1 MSSAGTGEPTS
12 DVPVDENAG
21 SRGVWIRRVFLTLL
35 AVIVVLALFG
45 FFGVHSRSVA
55 ATSGNGDLRIEVHYA
70 QVARAGLAVPF
81 DVTVTRRGGFSGD
94 VSVAV
99 SSRYL
104 ELFDRNSVDPEPAGG
119 RSNDRTTT
127 WRFDEPHSS
136 TFVMT
141 IDMQVQAGQ
150 HFGRSGFV
158 TVRDD
163 GDGTV
168 AHATFKTWLA
178 P

>member
-1 MSSAGTGEPTS
+1 MNPTRPAQPTA
-12 DVPVDENAG
+12 DVPVDPGAG
-21 SRGVWIRRVFLTLL
+21 AHGAWIRRAFLTLL
-35 AVIVVLALFG
+35 ALIVVLALFG
-45 FFGVHSRSVA
+45 FFGIHSRTVSA
-55 ATSGNGDLRIEVHYA
+55 SSPSGGMRVEVHYA

-81 DVTVTRRGGFSGD
+81 EVTVTRRAGFDGD
-94 VSVAV
+94 LTVAV

-104 ELFDRNSVDPEPAGG
+104 DLFDRNSVDPEAAGG
-119 RSNDRTTT
+119 RATGHATT
-127 WRFDEPHSS
+127 WRFDEPPGS

-158 TVRDD
+158 TVRDH

-168 AHATFKTWLA
+168 ARATFKTWLA